1 MTDTIFT
8 EGQQT
13 SEPSTLDNT
22 SKYASWDVQDLIK
35 KAEAADAHITK
46 LETENSDYRTK
57 NDETLKKVLEK
68 LDQANQT
75 PTPDPSTLTHQS
87 PEQSKLPNAT
97 SGAFNP
103 EDIQKMVSES
113 FERKQ
118 KETLAKSNVE
128 RIRTE
133 LKKTWGD
140 NYITRLNERKAEL
153 GVDQSYLESTA
164 ENYPDVFLKIMLG
177 ENKPTNPNMHVPPS
191 NPSVAPNN
199 TNQPVMSKFSEFRK
213 MEKENPALRHD
224 AVFQTRKL
232 EAAARYGPEF
242 YK

>member
-13 SEPSTLDNT
+13 NEPSTLDNT
-22 SKYASWDVQDLIK
+22 SKYSSWDVQDLIK
-35 KAEAADAHITK
+35 KAEAADIHITK
-46 LETENSDYRTK
+46 LETENADYRTK

-75 PTPDPSTLTHQS
+75 TATDPSTLTHQS
-87 PEQSKLPNAT
+87 PEQSNP
-97 SGAFNP
+97 SGALKP

-140 NYITRLNERKAEL
+140 NYVQRLNERKAEL

-164 ENYPDVFLKIMLG
+164 ENYPDVFLKIILG
-177 ENKPTNPNMHVPPS
+177 ETKYTNPNTHVPPS
-191 NPSVAPNN
+191 NPSIAPNN
-199 TNQPVMSKFSEFRK
+199 SNQPVMSKFSEFRK